1 MRLIVIAALGILVFT
16 GCEPRSTESPLEA
29 QGGQLYEDKACASC
43 HSVDGSRSV
52 GPTWKG
58 LFGSPVRLNDGS
70 EAIADER
77 YLRESML
84 QPSLKTVEGFK
95 PGLMETV
102 IKQDS
107 LSDREVSA
115 LIAYIKSLR

>member
-1 MRLIVIAALGILVFT
+1 MKRIAVLVLAVLALSACGADKT
-16 GCEPRSTESPLEA
+16 KRSIKA
-29 QGGQLYEDKACASC
+29 QGQDLYEERGCASC
-43 HSVDGSRSV
+43 HSTDGSKSV

-58 LFGSPVRLNDGS
+58 LFGSKVPLNDGS
-70 EAIADER
+70 EVVADEA
-77 YLRESML
+77 YLRDSIL
-84 QPSLKTVEGFK
+84 QPSLKTVDGFK

-107 LSDREVSA
+107 LSDEEVTA

>member
-1 MRLIVIAALGILVFT
+1 MRSIGILIAGMLVLA
-16 GCEPRSTESPLEA
+16 GCEPKSPKISSID
-29 QGGQLYEDKACASC
+29 QGEQLYEDKACASC
-43 HSVDGSRSV
+43 HSVDGSKSV

-58 LFGSPVRLNDGS
+58 LFGSTVKLTDGS
-70 EAIADER
+70 QVQVDEA

-84 QPSLKTVEGFK
+84 QPSLKTVEGFQ

-102 IKQDS
+102 IKQNS
-107 LSDREVSA
+107 LSEKEVSA

>member
-1 MRLIVIAALGILVFT
+1 MRLMGIMIVGMLALA
-16 GCEPRSTESPLEA
+16 GCEPRSSEGILEA
-29 QGGQLYEDKACASC
+29 QGEQLYQDNACASC
-43 HSVDGSRSV
+43 HSVDGSKSV

-58 LFGSPVRLNDGS
+58 LFGSPVKLTDGS
-70 EAIADER
+70 DVIADEE

-84 QPSLKTVEGFK
+84 QPSLKTVDGFK

-107 LSDREVSA
+107 LSDSEVSA

>member
-1 MRLIVIAALGILVFT
+1 MRLMVIAVLGMLVFA
-16 GCEPRSTESPLEA
+16 GCKPQSSESTLEA
-29 QGGQLYEDKACASC
+29 QGGQLYEEKACASC
-43 HSVDGSRSV
+43 HSVDGSKSV

-70 EAIADER
+70 EVLADEA